1 MTSRPEP
8 HVEPYRE
15 PNHLEFLRRHE
26 LWPQWPYCPVKRY
39 VAGETWPVCGLVPA
53 GGAQVVELNLFISW
67 TSKEWNEAVQHSYA
81 SLEELVAD
89 GWVVD

>member
-1 MTSRPEP
+1 
-8 HVEPYRE
+8 
-15 PNHLEFLRRHE
+15 
-26 LWPQWPYCPVKRY
+26 
-39 VAGETWPVCGLVPA
+39 VCGLVPA